1 MVLREPIMEGT
12 GWGASLRNSVSA
24 EIGNGLAWTGHRGA
38 GALHRQRPGAR
49 ETKETEEQ
57 GGHAGGKGA
66 EQDCSQEAVGR
77 PCRAG
82 LGAGMALL
90 QHQRQL
96 WRLCSSVS
104 RVTF

>member
-1 MVLREPIMEGT
+1 MEGT

-24 EIGNGLAWTGHRGA
+24 EIGNGLVWTGHRGA
-38 GALHRQRPGAR
+38 GALRWQRPGAR

-66 EQDCSQEAVGR
+66 EQDCSLEAVGR

-82 LGAGMALL
+82 LGAGRALL
-90 QHQRQL
+90 QDQRQL

-104 RVTF
+104 RFTF